1 MYAIYESYVHL
12 KEAWNDLGSMSKSG
26 LNSGVNQTAAI
37 NDNITKNTLSVG
49 VRPTTDQGIAFGD
62 RPDNEEVA
70 APKEILK
77 LIDSLKRCAYKGDY
91 SGIVVDC
98 MRLDKLAKAH
108 IKN

>member
-1 MYAIYESYVHL
+1 MYAIYESYVQL

-37 NDNITKNTLSVG
+37 NDNITKNTLSTG
-49 VRPTTDQGIAFGD
+49 VQSTTDQGIAFGD

-70 APKEILK
+70 TPKEILK
-77 LIDSLKRCAYKGDY
+77 LINSLTQCAHKGDY

-98 MRLDKLAKAH
+98 MRLSKMASAH
-108 IKN
+108 IKK